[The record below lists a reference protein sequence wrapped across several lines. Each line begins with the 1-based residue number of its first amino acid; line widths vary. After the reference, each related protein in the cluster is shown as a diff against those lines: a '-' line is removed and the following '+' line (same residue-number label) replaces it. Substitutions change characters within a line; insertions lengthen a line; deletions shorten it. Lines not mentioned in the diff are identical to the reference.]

1 MVKPYTYIHTRTS
14 SELRKRRQECRN
26 RKDCLVKSLANF
38 YIKHL
43 WVKNPS
49 ISSDPLTENLH
60 YWLENFLG
68 KLSCTFSEKDM
79 KLQISTLLEGLG
91 PIPLPQARAASPI
104 RTTSGILLSNMYPS
118 HSGNLSSPWS
128 GKYFW
133 LNKDANRI
141 RSHVSPIPGAAA
153 LTTWP
158 SNTWQYGNLFIKQ

>member
-1 MVKPYTYIHTRTS
+1 MLILERRENNKIIIIKNNMVKPYTYIHTRTS

-26 RKDCLVKSLANF
+26 RKDCLVKNLANF

-79 KLQISTLLEGLG
+79 KLQISKLEICLICLLAQYVFFSL
-91 PIPLPQARAASPI
+91 LL
-104 RTTSGILLSNMYPS
+104 ILFVFQ
-118 HSGNLSSPWS
+118 HAH
-128 GKYFW
+128 
-133 LNKDANRI
+133 KDC
-141 RSHVSPIPGAAA
+141 HV
-153 LTTWP
+153 
-158 SNTWQYGNLFIKQ
+158 